1 MRDVPVGMRKESS
14 GVEFLLWG
22 RVLQLMILSRA
33 WALDKIICNTLPHA
47 GVLPARFFPHTDRES
62 FPILLVKFGSCI
74 VQETGRGSEV
84 EQFTRNEQL
93 QF

>member
-1 MRDVPVGMRKESS
+1 MA
-14 GVEFLLWG
+14 GVALVCYSDLSVEGGDIPAGALWDG
-22 RVLQLMILSRA
+22 NPNE
-33 WALDKIICNTLPHA
+33 IICNTLPHA
-47 GVLPARFFPHTDRES
+47 GILPARFFPHTDRES